1 MKKTGFFPFSKIVK
15 TENFPFTKKT
25 ENGIKKGNFIFPL
38 LNSRWRGVV
47 KNGKCKMTEFE
58 MKQKMNRL
66 SSLLKTLKFKEAE
79 FEDQNQALMEDI
91 ENLKAELK
99 EVILDRQESVK
110 TDYLHI
116 SYRSGSVKWDTKW
129 LDGFA
134 IEHPEYRLGRY
145 RKVGEPTVA
154 FYLPKDQ
161 K

>member
-1 MKKTGFFPFSKIVK
+1 MNEI
-15 TENFPFTKKT
+15 
-25 ENGIKKGNFIFPL
+25 
-38 LNSRWRGVV
+38 
-47 KNGKCKMTEFE
+47 E
-58 MKQKMNRL
+58 MKQKMNKL
-66 SSLLKTLKFKEAE
+66 SSLLKTLKYRQAE
-79 FEDQNQALMEDI
+79 FDYQNRDLVEDI

-99 EVILDRQESVK
+99 QEVLKREESVR
-110 TDYLHI
+110 TEFLNV

>member
-1 MKKTGFFPFSKIVK
+1 
-15 TENFPFTKKT
+15 
-25 ENGIKKGNFIFPL
+25 
-38 LNSRWRGVV
+38 
-47 KNGKCKMTEFE
+47 MTEFE

-79 FEDQNQALMEDI
+79 FENQNRDLVEDI

-99 EVILDRQESVK
+99 QEVLKREESVK
-110 TDYLHI
+110 SEYLDI